1 MTAAIT
7 ADLVK
12 AHTHGT
18 PALAAQQAAPT
29 AAQAYDIQTAVWQAR
44 FGSADH
50 AALAWKA
57 GGPPDEARLTHAALP
72 AHGVRNSPAQLR
84 DLPCR
89 LRLVEAEIA
98 LRLGRDVHA
107 SEVATLDRAGVESL
121 IEAMTV
127 SIEWVDSRWDT
138 GIASPDLLRLAD
150 MQSHAGLVLG
160 AWVPWRQVDWS
171 KQVCEVQIGHHAVRT
186 WTGSHSCGDPAWVIA
201 PWLRHVVAR
210 GAKRIA
216 AGTVVTTG
224 SWVGVLEAGT
234 ADRVVVR
241 FPGIGEAEALI

>member
-1 MTAAIT
+1 MTSIAAE
-7 ADLVK
+7 LLR
-12 AHTHGT
+12 AHTHAV
-18 PALAAQQAAPT
+18 PAQAGNFTAPSAT
-29 AAQAYDIQTAVWQAR
+29 EAYDIQTSVWQAR

-50 AALAWKA
+50 AAMAWKA

-72 AHGVRNSPAQLR
+72 AHGVRNSPADLR

-98 LRLGRDVHA
+98 LRLGREVQA
-107 SEVATLDRAGVESL
+107 SEVTALNRAGVESL

-160 AWVPWRQVDWS
+160 PWVPWRAVDWS
-171 KQVCEVQIGHHAVRT
+171 KQVCEVQIGSQSVRT

-201 PWLRHVVAR
+201 PWLRHVVSR
-210 GAKRIA
+210 GATRIA

-234 ADRVVVR
+234 ADRVSVR

>member
-1 MTAAIT
+1 MISIT
-7 ADLVK
+7 AELLQ
-12 AHTHGT
+12 AHARAT
-18 PALAAQQAAPT
+18 PASAGQIKPPSAAH
-29 AAQAYDIQTAVWQAR
+29 AYDIQSAVWQAR

-50 AALAWKA
+50 GAMAWKA
-57 GGPPDEARLTHAALP
+57 GGPPDEARLTYAALP
-72 AHGVRNSPAQLR
+72 AHGVRNSPADLR

-98 LRLGRDVHA
+98 LRLGREVLA
-107 SEVATLDRAGVESL
+107 NEVATLDRQGVEAL

-160 AWVPWRQVDWS
+160 AWVPWRAVDWS
-171 KQVCEVQIGHHAVRT
+171 KQVCEVQIGEQPVRT
-186 WTGSHSCGDPAWVIA
+186 WTGSHSCADPAWVIA
-201 PWLRHVVAR
+201 PWLRHVVRR
-210 GAKRIA
+210 GASHIA

-241 FPGIGEAEALI
+241 FPGIGEATALI